1 MLESGTFYNT
11 FETYAHDL
19 KSKNLFNLLTIV
31 NKQEKKKKREKKIV
45 EKRILFA
52 LILSIHN
59 SKQKGFP
66 SIKDHFHWNGHL
78 LQNIDEP

>member
-31 NKQEKKKKREKKIV
+31 NKQKKKIV